1 MYKQGMLKKES
12 LNDKTYIVTGG
23 GSGLGYSMSKYI
35 LELGGNVIIVSRDEE
50 KLKKAALDLA
60 AFCSDNKVQYIVC
73 DVRDSE
79 SVENVINTSF
89 EMFDNVYGLLNNAAG
104 NFISPTENLSPNAF
118 SAVIDIVLKGTCN
131 FTLLFGKKCIE
142 LKRKAK
148 ILNIITTYAF
158 TGSGYVVPSAAAKGG
173 VLSLTKSIAAEWSKY
188 KIYCNAI
195 APGAFPTEGAWS
207 KLFPKP
213 FSMFFDLEKK
223 LPLKRYGDHQELAN
237 LAAFLLSDYSDYIN
251 GEAITIDGGEWIS
264 KAGQFNMLEK
274 VPKKLWSAI
283 NKMTR
288 KKK

>member
-1 MYKQGMLKKES
+1 MHTEGMLKEGS
-12 LNDKTYIVTGG
+12 LKGKTYIITGG

-35 LELGGNVIIVSRDEE
+35 LELGGGVIIVSRDEE
-50 KLKKAALDLA
+50 KLKKAKLELSE
-60 AFCSDNKVQYIVC
+60 FCSNSQVEYIVC
-73 DVRDSE
+73 DVRDSQ
-79 SVENVINTSF
+79 SVEKVINTSF
-89 EMFDNVYGLLNNAAG
+89 GMFDDIYGLINNAAG

-142 LKRKAK
+142 LNRKAK
-148 ILNIITTYAF
+148 ILNIVTTYAF

-173 VLSLTKSIAAEWSKY
+173 VLSLTKSIAAEWAKY

-195 APGAFPTEGAWS
+195 APGAFPTKGAWS

-251 GEAITIDGGEWIS
+251 GETVTIDGGEWIG

-283 NKMTR
+283 SKITR

>member
-1 MYKQGMLKKES
+1 MLKKES

-50 KLKKAALDLA
+50 KLKKAALELA
-60 AFCSDNKVQYIVC
+60 EFCSGNKVKYIVC
-73 DVRDSE
+73 DVRDSR

-118 SAVIDIVLKGTCN
+118 STVIDIVLKGTCN

-142 LKRKAK
+142 LNRKAK

-158 TGSGYVVPSAAAKGG
+158 TGSGYVVPSSAAKGG

-195 APGAFPTEGAWS
+195 APGPFPTEGAWS

-223 LPLKRYGDHQELAN
+223 LPLKRYGHHQELAN

-251 GEAITIDGGEWIS
+251 GEAITIDGGEWIG